1 MAKGNII
8 LGSLRGSVGDMTF
21 SRVQGKQIVKGK
33 ATTVRNPRTSKQTY
47 QRMFFSTIAKAQSAM
62 KQIIDH
68 SFETVQHGQKSLQYF
83 SQRNIALA
91 RQAARFDT
99 VFQTWVAPSW
109 SYVTPRWTSFAANK
123 YRISEGSLPDAM
135 MDAPDFIINNWP
147 QPAGGG
153 EYNINSRFNPRTSF
167 PFFCNFSVAPWR
179 TYEMLEGAIEQVN
192 AKPGDY
198 MTICLITAKQDDVNL
213 GAGVQ
218 YPCYFHFIRLMFVE
232 VNWTDNNGET
242 TTQIHLLPS
251 NIDGVQYFWEPRYN
265 IKDAEANK
273 FLSSLNDGEF
283 DVMFVGTQES
293 SGNPSQILP
302 YIDLHY
308 MFNISYMAE
317 ADLPFV
323 SPLHSDDVILAGT
336 WIHSRPE
343 SAGTIRVSTQDMK
356 LIDPTGDVYDLNLG
370 LQDAYDEWTNITKSV
385 GNDSYILEGGGK

>member
-33 ATTVRNPRTSKQTY
+33 ATSVRNPRTSKQTY

-62 KQIIDH
+62 RQIIDH

-91 RQAARFDT
+91 RQAAHFNT
-99 VFQTWVAPSW
+99 VFQAWVAPSW

-147 QPAGGG
+147 KDIDDH
-153 EYNINSRFNPRTSF
+153 EFNIHKKFLPRVSF
-167 PFFCNFSVAPWR
+167 PFVTNFSVADWQ
-179 TYEMLEGAIEQVN
+179 TWEVVEGAAEAVN

-198 MTICLITAKQDDVNL
+198 ITICLITAKEDDVNL

-232 VNWTDNNGET
+232 MTWTDKNGVT
-242 TTQIHLLPS
+242 TTHMHLLPS

-265 IKDAEANK
+265 VKDSEATR
-273 FLSSLNDGEF
+273 FLKLLDDGEL
-283 DVMFVGTQES
+283 DVQFVRTLES
-293 SGNPSQILP
+293 SGNPERLLP
-302 YIDLHY
+302 YIDLHN
-308 MFNISYMAE
+308 MFEVSKMAE
-317 ADLPFV
+317 NNLPFV
-323 SPLHSDDVILAGT
+323 SPLHSDDVMLAGT

-343 SAGTIRVSTQDMK
+343 AAGLIRVSTQDLR

>member
-218 YPCYFHFIRLMFVE
+218 YP
-232 VNWTDNNGET
+232 
-242 TTQIHLLPS
+242 
-251 NIDGVQYFWEPRYN
+251 
-265 IKDAEANK
+265 
-273 FLSSLNDGEF
+273 
-283 DVMFVGTQES
+283 
-293 SGNPSQILP
+293 
-302 YIDLHY
+302 
-308 MFNISYMAE
+308 
-317 ADLPFV
+317 
-323 SPLHSDDVILAGT
+323 
-336 WIHSRPE
+336 
-343 SAGTIRVSTQDMK
+343 
-356 LIDPTGDVYDLNLG
+356 
-370 LQDAYDEWTNITKSV
+370 
-385 GNDSYILEGGGK
+385 

>member
-33 ATTVRNPRTSKQTY
+33 ATNVRNPRTSKQTY

-91 RQAARFDT
+91 RQAAHFNT
-99 VFQTWVAPSW
+99 MFQAWVAPSW

-123 YRISEGSLPDAM
+123 YRISEGSLSDAM

-147 QPAGGG
+147 KDIDGQ
-153 EYNINSRFNPRTSF
+153 EYSIDQRFLPRTSF
-167 PFFCNFSVAPWR
+167 PFFSNFSVSNWQPWDIV
-179 TYEMLEGAIEQVN
+179 EGAAEGVN

-198 MTICLITAKQDDVNL
+198 MTICLITAKEDDVNL

-232 VNWTDNNGET
+232 MNWIERNGDT
-242 TTQIHLLPS
+242 TTHLHLLPS

-265 IKDAEANK
+265 VKVADAPR
-273 FLSSLNDGEF
+273 FLSSLNNGDF
-283 DVMFVGTQES
+283 DVLYVRTKGG
-293 SGNPSQILP
+293 SGNPAQLLP
-302 YIDLHY
+302 YIDLH
-308 MFNISYMAE
+308 NLIDVNTMADN
-317 ADLPFV
+317 DLPFV
-323 SPLHSDDVILAGT
+323 SPLHSDDVMLAGT
-336 WIHSRPE
+336 WVHSRPE
-343 SAGTIRVSTQDMK
+343 AAGLIRVSTQDMR

-370 LQDAYDEWTNITKSV
+370 LQDAYDEWHNITKSV